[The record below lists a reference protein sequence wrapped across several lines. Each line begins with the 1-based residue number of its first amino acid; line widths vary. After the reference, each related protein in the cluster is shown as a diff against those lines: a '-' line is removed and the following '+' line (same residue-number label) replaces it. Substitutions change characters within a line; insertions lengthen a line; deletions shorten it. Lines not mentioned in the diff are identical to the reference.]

1 MGLKAS
7 FPYRA
12 LRYGLRLPSRIY
24 STYITEPIIK
34 QWIKQS
40 ELMVYVYD
48 PRRGLLRPVLEGQ
61 RLKWTLKENLSV
73 DATHWLD
80 VIEPLLT
87 KQDIVFDV
95 GTNIGTIANWLA
107 NRTKHVHGFEPHPEN
122 IEMTRDQVKLRKT
135 KNITLSQLA
144 LSKEPGTLQ
153 LHVKSFHGHHSL
165 GDTAASPTVINGS
178 VPLLDSSLGR
188 HEVRVQNELGY
199 GKLYFDPVTPA
210 LTAEPRRLI
219 GHTVTDITDHL
230 GINSAIPTTSPNNTQ
245 GYEIATTSVSAI
257 HASSTFIVS
266 CELSLEND
274 FWGAAVVALYK
285 DLETTPRRVW
295 NYALI
300 GPQMGQMAV
309 LSFVVTA
316 GTTDS
321 QTWRIRLG
329 RAESSLS
336 TVYLNRNSTE
346 TNPYGLD
353 IARSYMTVTEIE
365 AEGISY

>member
-1 MGLKAS
+1 MSSTIQFISKPSGTS
-7 FPYRA
+7 ITPS
-12 LRYGLRLPSRIY
+12 YGLLNDSFVIN
-24 STYITEPIIK
+24 
-34 QWIKQS
+34 
-40 ELMVYVYD
+40 
-48 PRRGLLRPVLEGQ
+48 GQ
-61 RLKWTLKENLSV
+61 NL
-73 DATHWLD
+73 
-80 VIEPLLT
+80 
-87 KQDIVFDV
+87 
-95 GTNIGTIANWLA
+95 
-107 NRTKHVHGFEPHPEN
+107 
-122 IEMTRDQVKLRKT
+122 DQVSGVLFVDKFQNEIAST
-135 KNITLSQLA
+135 
-144 LSKEPGTLQ
+144 
-153 LHVKSFHGHHSL
+153 F
-165 GDTAASPTVINGS
+165 TAASPTVINGS

-230 GINSAIPTTSPNNTQ
+230 GINSAIPTTAPNNTQ

-257 HASSTFIVS
+257 HASSSLIIS

-285 DLETTPRRVW
+285 DLETSPRRVW
-295 NYALI
+295 NYGLI

-316 GTTDS
+316 GTVDS

-336 TVYLNRNSTE
+336 TVYLNRNSTQ

-353 IARSYMTVTEIE
+353 IARSYMTITEIE